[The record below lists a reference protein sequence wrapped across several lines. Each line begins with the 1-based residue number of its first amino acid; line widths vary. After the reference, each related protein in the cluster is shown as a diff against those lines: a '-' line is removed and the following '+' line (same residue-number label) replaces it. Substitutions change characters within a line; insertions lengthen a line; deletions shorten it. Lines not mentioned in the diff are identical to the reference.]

1 MAKKEPVSHVAPIT
15 KIPPKPRKHWV
26 PKDEIA
32 FTNVISL
39 MHEGQSLN
47 KITKNEAGLPNIP
60 AKGTFLKWCAQDPE
74 WDRLYTLAT
83 LARADVLFEEIID
96 ISDTVR
102 EGEIIKQGGKH
113 GTEVTT
119 KDMVERATLQVRAR
133 MWCVERMNRKKYG
146 SKITQ
151 EHVGAD
157 GGPMQTQTVNMTK
170 ELTQEELAAE
180 LEKRGIR
187 PDLL

>member
-1 MAKKEPVSHVAPIT
+1 MATTKPVSRVAPIT
-15 KIPPKPRKHWV
+15 KIPRKKQKPQV
-26 PKDEIA
+26 PKDRDAFDRVIA
-32 FTNVISL
+32 L

-47 KITKNEAGLPNIP
+47 KITKNEAGLFGIP
-60 AKGTFLKWCAQDPE
+60 SKSSFLEWCAKDPE
-74 WDRLYTLAT
+74 WDKLYSLAT

-102 EGEIIKQGGKH
+102 EGEITKVGGKH
-113 GTEVTT
+113 GTETTT